1 MIVGSG
7 MACQRLKSALGWILV
22 LGSWPLW
29 VLARCLGGE
38 RGDSH
43 LGNGYVRDLR
53 CSAVYAYLAQG
64 MLGVWPYP
72 AQLTNGTNWR
82 DVSWE

>member
-29 VLARCLGGE
+29 VLARCLRE
-38 RGDSH
+38 NARDNH
-43 LGNGYVRDLR
+43 LGDGYMGSLR
-53 CSAVYAYLAQG
+53 YCAVYAAIAHG
-64 MLGVWPYP
+64 KVGVRPYFTP
-72 AQLTNGTNWR
+72 AYKVEY
-82 DVSWE
+82 VSRE